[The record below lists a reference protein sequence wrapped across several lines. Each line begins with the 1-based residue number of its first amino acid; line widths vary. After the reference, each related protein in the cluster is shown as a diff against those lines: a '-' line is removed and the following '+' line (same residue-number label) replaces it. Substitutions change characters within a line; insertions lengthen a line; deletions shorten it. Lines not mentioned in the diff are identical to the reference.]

1 MSILNKYIACLTM
14 ALSIFACTPGTKES
28 GQPQGEGQD
37 SLTVSTELKGRR
49 AGKVV
54 KVCDGDTYEIL
65 LEGEQQPRRVR
76 MYAIDAPES
85 GQDFSRKSRH
95 YLDSLIWKKQV
106 TVDILDIDSYDR
118 LLVYTYLPDGRE
130 VSHEMVRAGYAW
142 HYTHY
147 DSDPTMDS
155 LQLSARNAGV
165 GLWVDKCPVEPWIE
179 KAMRKKGYKSLEI
192 KKMKMDGEIDDLRM
206 VRRIPKRS
214 E

>member
-1 MSILNKYIACLTM
+1 MKRVSKYFVCLTM

-28 GQPQGEGQD
+28 GQTQGEGQD

-130 VSHEMVRAGYAW
+130 MSHEMVRAGYAW

-147 DSDPTMDS
+147 DSDPTMDPCS
-155 LQLSARNAGV
+155 SPPVTQGWGFGKTSAPLNH
-165 GLWVDKCPVEPWIE
+165 GLKRLC
-179 KAMRKKGYKSLEI
+179 A
-192 KKMKMDGEIDDLRM
+192 
-206 VRRIPKRS
+206 RRGINRWK
-214 E
+214 

>member
-1 MSILNKYIACLTM
+1 
-14 ALSIFACTPGTKES
+14 
-28 GQPQGEGQD
+28 
-37 SLTVSTELKGRR
+37 
-49 AGKVV
+49 
-54 KVCDGDTYEIL
+54 
-65 LEGEQQPRRVR
+65 
-76 MYAIDAPES
+76 
-85 GQDFSRKSRH
+85 
-95 YLDSLIWKKQV
+95 
-106 TVDILDIDSYDR
+106 
-118 LLVYTYLPDGRE
+118 
-130 VSHEMVRAGYAW
+130 MVRAGYAW

-165 GLWVDKCPVEPWIE
+165 GLWADKYPVEPWIE